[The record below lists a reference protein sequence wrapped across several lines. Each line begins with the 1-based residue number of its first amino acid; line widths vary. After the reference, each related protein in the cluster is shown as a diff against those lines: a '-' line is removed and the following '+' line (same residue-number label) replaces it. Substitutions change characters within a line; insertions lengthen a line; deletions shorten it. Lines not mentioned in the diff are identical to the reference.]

1 VKAVRKTKGYTSI
14 KNILHYAAAAV
25 YLFWN
30 EIPKT
35 HMLVNIGSSLSTFS
49 KREVL
54 GWRGNVLHRVFV
66 YLELSNLSLH
76 DGDVV
81 DDKCQSVQ

>member
-54 GWRGNVLHRVFV
+54 
-66 YLELSNLSLH
+66 
-76 DGDVV
+76 
-81 DDKCQSVQ
+81 